1 VSRSIH
7 LDPDTLPPPGER
19 ALAIRLHPPGE
30 RAVRSGHPWVFEGSI
45 RSVKGKGGPPRPG
58 DVGVVFDRKDR
69 FLAVGLFDPDSP
81 IRLRILSSGT
91 QAEVG
96 PGLFH
101 HRLGEA
107 LKRRQELV
115 SHPATSGYRVL
126 HGEADGFSGL
136 VMDRYGD
143 GVVLKVYTPAWL
155 PHLRFLLPAIHDH
168 LAPKAVA
175 VLASRALARH
185 PWAPPAL
192 QKGAFLA
199 TRDLS
204 GDRRS
209 GNGSASNPETP
220 RPSKDPPSAAPRTDP
235 APFSLPFT
243 EHGFALEAHPFQG
256 HKTGFYLDQRENRRR
271 LEEMVARIRWE
282 ENSRSGPFRVL
293 NVFSYTGGFSL
304 YAARG
309 GAQEVVS
316 VDLSG
321 PALAQARR
329 HFEINRDVVGSA
341 NHRTREGDAFKV
353 MEELAAEGER
363 FDVVVV
369 DPPSFAKA
377 RNEVGGALGAYRAL
391 TGLALA
397 LLRPGGLL
405 VQASCSSRISEEDF
419 VSAVHAG
426 ARGAGHQLR
435 EELRTGHALD
445 HPVTF
450 PEGHYLNCLFARLE

>member
-1 VSRSIH
+1 
-7 LDPDTLPPPGER
+7 
-19 ALAIRLHPPGE
+19 
-30 RAVRSGHPWVFEGSI
+30 VFEGSI
-45 RSVKGKGGPPRPG
+45 QSVKGKGGPPRPG

-69 FLAVGLFDPDSP
+69 FLAVGLYDPDSP
-81 IRLRILSSGT
+81 LRLRILSSGT
-91 QAEVG
+91 QAKVG

-107 LKRRQELV
+107 LERRNELV
-115 SHPATSGYRVL
+115 SDPATSGYRVI

-155 PHLRFLLPAIHDH
+155 PHLRSLLPAVHDH
-168 LAPKAVA
+168 LAPNAVA
-175 VLASRALARH
+175 VLASRTLARH
-185 PWAPPAL
+185 PWAPSTL
-192 QKGAFLA
+192 RKGAFLA
-199 TRDLS
+199 TRDLP
-204 GDRRS
+204 DDPRN
-209 GNGSASNPETP
+209 GNGSVSTSDAELPWG
-220 RPSKDPPSAAPRTDP
+220 DPSADDSRTDP
-235 APFSLPFT
+235 ESFSLPFT
-243 EHGFALEAHPFQG
+243 EHGFALEAHPFKG

-271 LEEMVARIRWE
+271 LEEMVAQLRWE
-282 ENSRSGPFRVL
+282 ESSRPGPLRVL

-329 HFEINRDVVGSA
+329 HFEINKDVVGSA
-341 NHRTREGDAFKV
+341 HHRTLEGDAFKV
-353 MEELAAEGER
+353 MDKLAADGER

-377 RNEVGGALGAYRAL
+377 RSEVGGALGAYRAL

-397 LLRPGGLL
+397 LLRPRGLL

-426 ARGAGHQLR
+426 ARGAGKRIR